1 MLFSTANGHVAH
13 GMPPPSGSWR
23 AKSLTV
29 HFIDLFSIS
38 VSRLYITTIAGV
50 GRHSQSRSQ
59 HKQTAIQKNPENRR
73 SETTLRQSES
83 RALTHPAHPA
93 HPAYPAYPA
102 YHVSRFNISTG
113 STWPI
118 VRTPLTQT
126 PHTGGPLDCVQCHN
140 HRAHICIRR
149 LWPSLC

>member
-1 MLFSTANGHVAH
+1 MACHPS
-13 GMPPPSGSWR
+13 SGSWR

-38 VSRLYITTIAGV
+38 VSRLYISTIADV
-50 GRHSQSRSQ
+50 RRHSPSQSQ
-59 HKQTAIQKNPENRR
+59 HKQTAIQKKPENRR
-73 SETTLRQSES
+73 SDTMLRQSES
-83 RALTHPAHPA
+83 LALTHPAHPA
-93 HPAYPAYPA
+93 HPAH
-102 YHVSRFNISTG
+102 HVSRFNISTG

-118 VRTPLTQT
+118 ERTPLTQT